1 VPQPLPLLSC
11 NANCASPFLAEGKN
25 KLELY
30 RNRKEGLH
38 RQSLNQISCH
48 VVFHCI
54 QVHAERKPISYFK
67 VNYIIYIVTALWDYA
82 LQVATGM
89 AYLESKRF
97 IHRDLACRN
106 VLLAAADKVNI
117 SLSSLMHKLSYKGSE

>member
-1 VPQPLPLLSC
+1 MVFCSIEVYAKGIPYSVLKQMIQFVG
-11 NANCASPFLAEGKN
+11 NC
-25 KLELY
+25 
-30 RNRKEGLH
+30 
-38 RQSLNQISCH
+38 IT
-48 VVFHCI
+48 
-54 QVHAERKPISYFK
+54 
-67 VNYIIYIVTALWDYA
+67 YILTVLWDYA

-117 SLSSLMHKLSYKGSE
+117 SVMSLMYKSSYKGSE

>member
-1 VPQPLPLLSC
+1 
-11 NANCASPFLAEGKN
+11 
-25 KLELY
+25 
-30 RNRKEGLH
+30 
-38 RQSLNQISCH
+38 
-48 VVFHCI
+48 
-54 QVHAERKPISYFK
+54 
-67 VNYIIYIVTALWDYA
+67 VTALWDYA

-117 SLSSLMHKLSYKGSE
+117 SLMLKSSYKESLMFVSMQKRG

>member
-1 VPQPLPLLSC
+1 M
-11 NANCASPFLAEGKN
+11 
-25 KLELY
+25 
-30 RNRKEGLH
+30 
-38 RQSLNQISCH
+38 
-48 VVFHCI
+48 
-54 QVHAERKPISYFK
+54 
-67 VNYIIYIVTALWDYA
+67 TALWDYA

-117 SLSSLMHKLSYKGSE
+117 SFINLYVRPSWKWFKSIVYTCNKAVGKGSWEHILGFL